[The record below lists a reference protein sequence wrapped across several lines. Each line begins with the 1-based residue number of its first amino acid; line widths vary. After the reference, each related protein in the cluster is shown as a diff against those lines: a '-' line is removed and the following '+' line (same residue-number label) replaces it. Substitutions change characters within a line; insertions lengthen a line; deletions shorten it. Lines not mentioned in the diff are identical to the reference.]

1 MRRRALLALAH
12 GAQSVA
18 LAATFTGA
26 LVAAVLVH
34 ANMPAVRRVAADVG
48 NRVTT
53 PLFEGKIVIGDVQS
67 LSLGPKTTIRVRE
80 AEVLDPE
87 GHRVIRANDV
97 EATIDLERLLSSV
110 MKHGTP
116 DVDLD
121 EVRVGSA
128 EVVLDV
134 DAVRAPRIA
143 RAFRTPAE
151 RAFAETPTP
160 SSSSSTSPSSPPA
173 REPRV
178 HIRKARVGK
187 AHVHGDLVPPEL
199 DGDATTL
206 EARFILEDKRA
217 TATLDGGHL
226 VLRSPKAPNQRAP
239 LTGTLSGALAIDLE
253 TTELDGSAE
262 LDGSCGSIPVV
273 ARAKI
278 SGETVFPRERG
289 GLRRRDRDGRVRQD
303 HRRGHPLGRRGTARQ
318 VPHHDDRRR
327 RCLAD
332 RPGRDDRGPLRRD
345 AGHGNRS
352 CA

>member
-1 MRRRALLALAH
+1 VRRRALLALAH

-278 SGETVFPRERG
+278 SGETVEATVDVAQADPAA
-289 GLRRRDRDGRVRQD
+289 VA
-303 HRRGHPLGRRGTARQ
+303 TAFSD
-318 VPHHDDRRR
+318 VPVTKPVELPAR
-327 RCLAD
+327 A
-332 RPGRDDRGPLRRD
+332 
-345 AGHGNRS
+345 
-352 CA
+352 